1 MVIARRPTRD
11 EPLPRPMLTKLADGI
26 WFEEIT
32 WRRYQMETFSALL
45 AICAG
50 NSPVPGEFTTQR
62 PVTRSFDVFFDLR
75 LNKRLS
81 KKNRKDGDLRR
92 YHAHY
97 DVIVMNPHKTLDS
110 NYWSFGCKYWYI
122 CILWIALIYE
132 FSRVQNC
139 GFVAIQEL
147 QFVIRDGR
155 FTALRPEQNGCQFLD
170 EIFNTISWKRIYSF
184 WLTVHWICFPRVQLM
199 ISGHLFW

>member
-1 MVIARRPTRD
+1 M
-11 EPLPRPMLTKLADGI
+11 K
-26 WFEEIT
+26 
-32 WRRYQMETFSALL
+32 TFSALL

-50 NSPVPGEFTTQR
+50 NSPHKGQ
-62 PVTRSFDVFFDLR
+62 
-75 LNKRLS
+75 LS
-81 KKNRKDGDLRR
+81 GALMFSLICVWINGWVNNRKAGDLRR